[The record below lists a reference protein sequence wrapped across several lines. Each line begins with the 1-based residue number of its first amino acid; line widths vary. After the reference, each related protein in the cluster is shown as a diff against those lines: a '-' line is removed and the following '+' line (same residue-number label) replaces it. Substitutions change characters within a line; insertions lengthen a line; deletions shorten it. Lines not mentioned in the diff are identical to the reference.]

1 MLKSGQTFTNPAT
14 GELVE
19 ILETS
24 RETNGTRIRFRA
36 TLPQGKGFEVEHLHE
51 IADEV
56 FEIESG
62 WLSYKLNG
70 QAGKIGP
77 GQRIV
82 LPRNQAHAH
91 WNADAETLVVV
102 NTISPGYDADGF
114 LETLFG
120 LAIDGK
126 LDKTGQPPFLQVMVW
141 MTDLESKTYL
151 AAIPKGVQRFLAALL
166 SPIAKLLGYRAMYA
180 KYAA

>member
-1 MLKSGQTFTNPAT
+1 MLQSGQTFTNPAT

-24 RETNGTRIRFRA
+24 RDTGGKRILLRS
-36 TLPQGKGFEVEHLHE
+36 TLPQGKGFEVEHFHE
-51 IADEV
+51 IADEI
-56 FEIESG
+56 FEVESG

-70 QAGKIGP
+70 ETGKIGP
-77 GQRIV
+77 GERIV

-91 WNADAETLVVV
+91 WNADAETLVLQQ
-102 NTISPGYDADGF
+102 TISPGYDTDDL

-120 LAIDGK
+120 LAMDGK

-151 AAIPKGVQRFLAALL
+151 AAIPKGVQRFLAAVL
-166 SPIAKLLGYRAMYA
+166 SPIGKLLGYRVVYP
-180 KYAA
+180 KYAT